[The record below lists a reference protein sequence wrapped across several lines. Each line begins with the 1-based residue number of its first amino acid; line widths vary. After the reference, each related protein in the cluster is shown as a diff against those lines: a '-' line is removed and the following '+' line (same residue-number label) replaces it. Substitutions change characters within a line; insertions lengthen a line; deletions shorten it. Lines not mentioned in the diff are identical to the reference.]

1 MLLGERDR
9 GKEICDVHGASAAN
23 ASSQQ
28 TRVSLSFKTMDGIF
42 CRSRDALRAHLGV
55 LTRKIEPRS
64 DWLVLD
70 FRKLIS
76 QTRAAAR
83 LGKRCGVFRKLISR
97 LNNILNKKRAT
108 GRGMGRL
115 PATWEVMEAE
125 MYARCT
131 GAGVQSAAAGVPGNE
146 ERGGGGGRES
156 EKDPDLLSDCQS
168 AIKEIERAWR
178 EGEVRHETKGDRRAL
193 LEAICRIRAQMGI
206 VVIMYVPA
214 HTGCSPNEYA
224 DARNGDTIGVTHEQT
239 WERRIK
245 RSEGAEGGS
254 ATRCGEWGCAAC
266 LRGRGGKSQQVY
278 CNLHAPQLSHKQ
290 ATNTEYQNALLSKPV
305 THRSDPQLGR
315 TMTHRTVVTTVVHR
329 HTSGSDLSRVAQ

>member
-1 MLLGERDR
+1 M
-9 GKEICDVHGASAAN
+9 
-23 ASSQQ
+23 
-28 TRVSLSFKTMDGIF
+28 
-42 CRSRDALRAHLGV
+42 
-55 LTRKIEPRS
+55 
-64 DWLVLD
+64 
-70 FRKLIS
+70 
-76 QTRAAAR
+76 
-83 LGKRCGVFRKLISR
+83 
-97 LNNILNKKRAT
+97 
-108 GRGMGRL
+108 
-115 PATWEVMEAE
+115 
-125 MYARCT
+125 
-131 GAGVQSAAAGVPGNE
+131 
-146 ERGGGGGRES
+146 
-156 EKDPDLLSDCQS
+156 
-168 AIKEIERAWR
+168 
-178 EGEVRHETKGDRRAL
+178 RHETKGDRRAL

-224 DARNGDTIGVTHEQT
+224 DARNGNTIGVTHEQT
-239 WERRIK
+239 WERRK